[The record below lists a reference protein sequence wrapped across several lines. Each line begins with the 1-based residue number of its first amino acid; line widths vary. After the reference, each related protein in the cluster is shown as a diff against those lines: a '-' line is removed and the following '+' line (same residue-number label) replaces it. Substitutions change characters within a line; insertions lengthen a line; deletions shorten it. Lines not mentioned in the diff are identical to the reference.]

1 MSHYIRYL
9 LTDDKGLTLPEI
21 ESAVPQI
28 HPGYAIDEDIL
39 VFDDGEYGKIELNV
53 AGDEFFES
61 DIELLEGFASEKENK
76 EMLLATLKAS
86 KSMVVVQVIW
96 ELSHAETLKALEPL
110 FDWLLTNHSGLLVE
124 EGGAFFNREGLIV

>member
-1 MSHYIRYL
+1 MSYYIRYL
-9 LTDDKGLTLPEI
+9 FTDDKGLTLPEV
-21 ESAVPQI
+21 ESAVQQI
-28 HPGYAIDEDIL
+28 HPDYAIDEDIL

-61 DIELLEGFASEKENK
+61 DIEFLEGFANEKENK

-96 ELSHAETLKALEPL
+96 ELSHTETLKVLEPL
-110 FDWLLTNHSGLLVE
+110 FDWLLTNCSGLLVE
-124 EGGAFFNREGLIV
+124 EGGAFFNRDGLIK